1 MCCRSNKLIAAEIT
15 QNINKD
21 FYICLQFFFAFMHS
35 LVAIEKSARLTL
47 KIVWCMCVCVV
58 SKVIRIECL
67 YRGHCAIFYV
77 YSTVSCPYKCTL
89 EAVDFH
95 RSRIGDLRHLHLE
108 THNSLAFLYT
118 LSRIRI
124 WTFLFGFGSEPFRS
138 FNIKNGVGLA
148 QMLQSLSSCTNLSLN
163 LNDPVPDPNQNE
175 GWNHPVSESKR
186 PELASMFYSKGFF

>member
-1 MCCRSNKLIAAEIT
+1 MLQSRSRNRPEPIFFYWSRSRGSSELAALITATEQNWSTLEFKLTFCPFFQEIIFPYHRCVLVCCRSNKLIAAEIT

-47 KIVWCMCVCVV
+47 KTVWCMCVCVV

-67 YRGHCAIFYV
+67 YRGHCAIFYE

-124 WTFLFGFGSEPFRS
+124 
-138 FNIKNGVGLA
+138 
-148 QMLQSLSSCTNLSLN
+148 
-163 LNDPVPDPNQNE
+163 
-175 GWNHPVSESKR
+175 
-186 PELASMFYSKGFF
+186 